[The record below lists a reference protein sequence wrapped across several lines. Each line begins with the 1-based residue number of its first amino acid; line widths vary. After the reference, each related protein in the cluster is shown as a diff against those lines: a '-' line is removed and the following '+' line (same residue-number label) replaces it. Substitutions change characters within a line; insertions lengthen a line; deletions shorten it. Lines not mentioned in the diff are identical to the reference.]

1 MSNTN
6 LPSDSIETLLD
17 RLTIDEKLR
26 LIRGGVDPDARA
38 TGYVPGI
45 DRLEIPALALVDGPM
60 GVRAGT
66 ATGFPASIALAASW
80 DPDLARELGRAL
92 GIEAREKGQDVVLAP
107 GMNLLRA
114 PQCGRA
120 FEYYSEDPTLTSR
133 LAVGTIEGIQS
144 AGAIATAKHFVA
156 NSQEERRFQV
166 DHRIDERPLRE
177 LYLRAFE
184 ASVREADAGMVMAAY
199 NGVNGDPMTANERL
213 LTDVLREEWG
223 FEGVVV
229 SDWWAVTDGPR
240 AITAGLDLEMP
251 GVPVNEWHL
260 AESNSITRLIDAI
273 PDHDRVPRQRLAR
286 LLMTPW
292 LPDHA
297 NPNLFDAGHF
307 DGPLREALDAGR
319 LDERVIDRSVQRLL
333 ETMDR
338 FGVLDGDRPDPEA
351 GDHDALA
358 RRIARRGTVLLEND
372 EVLPLDDP
380 DSIVMIGP
388 NVDRAKVGGGGSS
401 AVEAGATTDPVRGV
415 RDRVGAGTRV
425 HVERGH
431 EPFETATMG
440 ASPFEGLEFGS
451 EDSDG
456 RIDDAV
462 AAAGDADVAV
472 VVVQDNATEG
482 EDRPLWLPGE
492 QDQLVSRVATAAEQ
506 CVVVVRSAGPIAMP
520 WATSVDAILAQWYPG
535 QADGRALADVLF
547 GDHDPGGR
555 LPATF
560 GRRPD
565 DYPATDPAAY
575 PGIDDVVSHEE
586 GLSIGYRYF
595 EAEDV
600 QPLYPFGH
608 GESYAEFAY
617 GAVSVDGG
625 TVEVSIEN
633 TSERAGREVVQVY
646 LDPVEPSVERP
657 PRELAGFAAI
667 ELAAGESR
675 TVEVDLPERAGAVYD
690 PAAGA
695 WAWPDTD
702 FEAVVGRSVTDER
715 GRTAVSLGE

>member
-1 MSNTN
+1 MSNTDA
-6 LPSDSIETLLD
+6 SDDRLDSLLD

-26 LIRGGVDPDARA
+26 LIRGGVDPEERA

-45 DRLEIPALALVDGPM
+45 DRLDVPALSLVDGPM

-80 DPDLARELGRAL
+80 DPDLAREAGRAL

-107 GMNLLRA
+107 GMNLLRV

-120 FEYYSEDPTLTSR
+120 FEYYSEDPHLTSR

-156 NSQEERRFQV
+156 NSQEERRFHV

-199 NGVNGDPMTANERL
+199 NGVNGDPMTENERL
-213 LTDVLREEWG
+213 LTGVLREEWG

-229 SDWWAVTDGPR
+229 SDWWAATDGPR
-240 AITAGLDLEMP
+240 AIEAGLDLEMP
-251 GVPVNEWHL
+251 GMPVSEWHL
-260 AESNSITRLIDAI
+260 SESNPITRLIDAI
-273 PDHDRVPRQRLAR
+273 PYWGWLPRQTLAR

-297 NPNLFDAGHF
+297 NPNLFDASHF
-307 DGPLREALDAGR
+307 DRPVREALDAGR
-319 LDERVIDRSVQRLL
+319 LDERVVDRSVRRLL
-333 ETMDR
+333 VTMDR
-338 FGVLDGDRPDPEA
+338 FGVLDDDRPEPAA
-351 GDHDALA
+351 GDHATLA
-358 RRIARRGTVLLEND
+358 RRIARRGTVLLDND
-372 EVLPLDDP
+372 GVLPLDDP
-380 DSIVMIGP
+380 DSIAMIGP

-401 AVEAGATTDPVRGV
+401 AVDAASTTDPLGGV
-415 RDRVGAGTRV
+415 RDRAGAETRV
-425 HVERGH
+425 TVEQGH
-431 EPFETATMG
+431 ESFETATMG
-440 ASPFEGLEFGS
+440 ASPFDGLDFGGEGAG
-451 EDSDG
+451 G

-462 AAAGDADVAV
+462 AAASEADVAV

-520 WATSVDAILAQWYPG
+520 WADSVDAILACWYPG

-547 GDHDPGGR
+547 GDCDPGGR

-560 GRRPD
+560 GRRPA

-586 GLSIGYRYF
+586 GLAIGYRHF
-595 EAEDV
+595 QSADV
-600 QPLYPFGH
+600 EPLYPFGH
-608 GESYAEFAY
+608 GHSYADFAY
-617 GAVSVDGG
+617 GDVSVDEE
-625 TVEVSIEN
+625 TVEVTVEN
-633 TSERAGREVVQVY
+633 TADRSGREVVQVY
-646 LDPVEPSVERP
+646 LDPRDRSVERP
-657 PRELAGFAAI
+657 PRELAGFEAI
-667 ELAAGESR
+667 ELGAGESR
-675 TVEVDLPERAGAVYD
+675 TVAIDLPDRAGAVYD
-690 PAAGA
+690 PDAGA
-695 WAWPDTD
+695 WAWPDD
-702 FEAVVGRSVTDER
+702 RFEVVVGRSVTDER
-715 GRTAVSLGE
+715 GRAEVRLRR